1 MNAYMPIASV
11 RSSGR
16 PSVKTS
22 GMKKLFHAV
31 IAVNSPTVASI
42 GPDSGSM
49 IRANVWW
56 KFAPSTWAASSSS
69 RSIAMK

>member
-1 MNAYMPIASV
+1 MNAYIPIASV

-31 IAVNSPTVASI
+31 IAVNRPTVAR
-42 GPDSGSM
+42 SG
-49 IRANVWW
+49 R
-56 KFAPSTWAASSSS
+56 TAA
-69 RSIAMK
+69 A